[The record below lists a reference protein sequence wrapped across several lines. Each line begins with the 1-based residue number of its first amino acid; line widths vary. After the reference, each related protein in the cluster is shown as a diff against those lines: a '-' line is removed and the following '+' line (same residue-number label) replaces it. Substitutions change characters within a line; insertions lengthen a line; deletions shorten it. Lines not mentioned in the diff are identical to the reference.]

1 MNAIMEKNE
10 VRIGEKMLNKLGQL
24 KKRLPIN
31 VHGYLS
37 LVSCLLQNI
46 WRSTRDLLD
55 DDICVICQDGYYV
68 CYVTAG

>member
-10 VRIGEKMLNKLGQL
+10 VTIYENMLNKFGQL
-24 KKRLPIN
+24 KKRFPIN

-46 WRSTRDLLD
+46 
-55 DDICVICQDGYYV
+55 
-68 CYVTAG
+68 